1 MPEDPVKSADVR
13 AWLRKAANDLRAA
26 EVDLAATPPLAE
38 DAAFH
43 CQQAAEKTLKALL
56 AFHDLPFRKTHSLEE
71 LGQAC
76 LGLDPTLAA
85 LVDRA
90 VPLTEYAWAYRY
102 PGSPEPPS
110 PEEVRAALDTA
121 RALCQAVVERLPAAC
136 RP

>member
-1 MPEDPVKSADVR
+1 MPEDPVKSVDVR

-26 EVDLAATPPLAE
+26 EVDLAAIPPLAE

-76 LGLDPTLAA
+76 LGLDPTLAP

-90 VPLTEYAWAYRY
+90 APLTEYAWAYRY
-102 PGSPEPPS
+102 PGCPEPPS
-110 PEEVRAALDTA
+110 LEEVRTALDTA
-121 RALCQAVVERLPAAC
+121 RTLCLAVIERLPAAC